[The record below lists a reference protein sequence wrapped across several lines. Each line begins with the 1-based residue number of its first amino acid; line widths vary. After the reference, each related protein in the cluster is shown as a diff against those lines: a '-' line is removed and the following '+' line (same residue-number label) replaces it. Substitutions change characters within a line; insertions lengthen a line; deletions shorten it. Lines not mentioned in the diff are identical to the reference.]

1 VKEMVRLGPDE
12 REGYKRVEIVDGY
25 DKWAPTYD
33 GERNPLIALEENVTL
48 DLIGEVR
55 NQRVLDVGCGT
66 GRYCELL
73 AKRGAKV
80 VGIDP
85 SSKMLECAKGKIT
98 PDCKFELHL
107 GKIEDA
113 DFPDN
118 HFDLIVSAL
127 TLGHI
132 PELGPV
138 IKKVSR
144 IIKSRGQ
151 LIVSDIHPYWP
162 ISGHDYAEFFDGSGQ
177 EYGIPEYAHLFE
189 EYWNL
194 FRKFK
199 FSVEDVKEPR
209 IDDKLIERFP
219 GLIKYKGMPL
229 AFILKA
235 RKE

>member
-1 VKEMVRLGPDE
+1 MARLGPDE
-12 REGYKRVEIVDGY
+12 REGYKRVEVVDGY
-25 DKWAPTYD
+25 DIWAPTYD
-33 GERNPLIALEENVTL
+33 GERNPLIALEENETL
-48 DLIGEVR
+48 DLIGDVR

-73 AKRGAKV
+73 AKRGANV

-85 SSKMLECAKGKIT
+85 SAKMLEYAKRKIT
-98 PDCKFELHL
+98 PNCRFELRL
-107 GKIEDA
+107 GRVEDA
-113 DFPDN
+113 NFPSN
-118 HFDLIVSAL
+118 HFNVVVSAL
-127 TLGHI
+127 TIGHI
-132 PELGPV
+132 IELEPV
-138 IKKVSR
+138 IREVSHV
-144 IIKSRGQ
+144 IKSRGR
-151 LIVSDIHPYWP
+151 LIVSDIHPYWSV
-162 ISGHDYAEFFDGSGQ
+162 SGHDYAEFFDGSGQ
-177 EYGIPEYAHLFE
+177 EYRIPEYAHLFE

-199 FSVEDVKEPR
+199 FSVEDVKEPL